1 METYLKLFE
10 EAIKT
15 QAKTVG
21 EKQAFE
27 LARKAGLGVS
37 RDGHIVSCTGN
48 PQLVLLR
55 LVRHF
60 TAGGNLD
67 SLLSCMPLLDKVMDA
82 LPDEQQEE
90 ATVEAAEAPGRA

>member
-15 QAKTVG
+15 QAKAVG
-21 EKQAFE
+21 EEQAFE
-27 LARKAGLGVS
+27 LAKKAGLGVS
-37 RDGHIVSCTGN
+37 KDGHIVSCTGN

-60 TAGGNLD
+60 TAGGNLE
-67 SLLSCMPLLDKVMDA
+67 SLVACTPLLDKVMDA
-82 LPDEQQEE
+82 IPDD
-90 ATVEAAEAPGRA
+90 VAESLEKEPSGA

>member
-21 EKQAFE
+21 EEQAFE
-27 LARKAGLGVS
+27 LAKKAGLGVS
-37 RDGHIVSCTGN
+37 KDGHIVSCTGN

-60 TAGGNLD
+60 TAGGNLE
-67 SLLSCMPLLDKVMDA
+67 SLLACTPLLDKVMDA
-82 LPDEQQEE
+82 LPDEEIDEQPKEPTK
-90 ATVEAAEAPGRA
+90 A